1 MILIEHRL
9 HQELEREGGGV
20 REKLKRVLFI
30 VNFFNFSREKMKR
43 KMHSS
48 GMAICFHGK
57 YLGLRF

>member
-1 MILIEHRL
+1 
-9 HQELEREGGGV
+9 LEREGGGGV